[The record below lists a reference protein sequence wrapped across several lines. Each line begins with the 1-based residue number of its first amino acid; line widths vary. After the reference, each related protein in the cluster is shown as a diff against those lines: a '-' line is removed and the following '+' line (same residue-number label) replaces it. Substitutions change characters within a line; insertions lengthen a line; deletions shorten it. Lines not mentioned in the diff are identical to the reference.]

1 MAIFAKKVND
11 TEITDFINQEKE
23 NHAIQTMC
31 DVLDIPGST
40 YYESLDKTLF
50 NLDQE
55 NQRLTKRIIELHDD
69 RDKRYGASKIHYF
82 LNKEGY
88 QVSVNR
94 VQRLMKKAGIKT
106 VIVKRFRPTP
116 SKEKIVERENLL
128 ERDFTTNTVNE
139 KWVGDIT
146 YIHTVRHGWCY
157 LASVIDLHTKKIVGH
172 SFGRKMT
179 TELVTQALD
188 NAYHTQQP
196 NEGLIFS
203 IPILA
208 HNTRAMISQT

>member
-1 MAIFAKKVND
+1 
-11 TEITDFINQEKE
+11 
-23 NHAIQTMC
+23 
-31 DVLDIPGST
+31 
-40 YYESLDKTLF
+40 
-50 NLDQE
+50 
-55 NQRLTKRIIELHDD
+55 
-69 RDKRYGASKIHYF
+69 
-82 LNKEGY
+82 
-88 QVSVNR
+88 
-94 VQRLMKKAGIKT
+94 MKKAGIKT

-188 NAYHTQQP
+188 NAY
-196 NEGLIFS
+196 NRKS
-203 IPILA
+203 
-208 HNTRAMISQT
+208 TRLNSSH